1 MRKREGTSDGAIA
14 IAICGWSCVLGGK
27 MLKASID
34 CSRWTRA
41 ILDKARGQVRDNAL
55 FGWMENEFLRANGQG
70 ETHALVGHFRS
81 AMPDG

>member
-1 MRKREGTSDGAIA
+1 MRKREGTGDGVIA
-14 IAICGWSCVLGGK
+14 MCGWRGR

-34 CSRWTRA
+34 CSRWTRT

-55 FGWMENEFLRANGQG
+55 FGWMENGFLRANGRG

-81 AMPDG
+81 AVPDG